1 MKPDF
6 MKDKL
11 IVLGHIVV
19 IIIIYI
25 LSFLLPGTVTS
36 FFDFPKQIDFV
47 RIIIQSLLAIAVFV
61 FGAKMYVEKIMKLK
75 LSSLRV
81 KIKKPDTFW
90 IFIALIVPTLVVLFY
105 YITDKATIIQDNSD
119 SYNTIRFF
127 THIIFVGGLCAGIVE
142 EIFFRGILLG
152 YIERKYGIVRAV
164 IISSLLFG
172 APHLLSVDT
181 FSVSLIIQVTV
192 FITLYG
198 VIMSM
203 IVYYTDNIWNSIS
216 VHISWNVITS
226 LIINQ
231 GEIIES
237 NFVLQMKEKS
247 LFWNG
252 GDYGI
257 DISIIGLIGV
267 SIFGFIIFFQ
277 KWRSSKIIDIKQ

>member
-1 MKPDF
+1 

-25 LSFLLPGTVTS
+25 LSFLLPGTVTN

-127 THIIFVGGLCAGIVE
+127 YSYNFCWWFMRWNRGRD
-142 EIFFRGILLG
+142 FF
-152 YIERKYGIVRAV
+152 
-164 IISSLLFG
+164 
-172 APHLLSVDT
+172 
-181 FSVSLIIQVTV
+181 
-192 FITLYG
+192 
-198 VIMSM
+198 
-203 IVYYTDNIWNSIS
+203 
-216 VHISWNVITS
+216 
-226 LIINQ
+226 
-231 GEIIES
+231 
-237 NFVLQMKEKS
+237 
-247 LFWNG
+247 
-252 GDYGI
+252 
-257 DISIIGLIGV
+257 
-267 SIFGFIIFFQ
+267 
-277 KWRSSKIIDIKQ
+277 